1 MQAIKPTLLG
11 LIVIGTGVG
20 CTVGPDYHPPATPV
34 PTQYSGAGPANQS
47 LERWWTVFGDP
58 ELQSLVERGLQN
70 NRDLKTALSRVR
82 VAREQRTIAASAL
95 IPDLNA
101 TSGYD
106 RSYGSKNVVLPL
118 GSLLGSSGSGS
129 GAGTSGSSTSSSG
142 ASSVRTGRSP
152 ALASDGGTGS
162 SSAGTGSSSGAA
174 NSAAQPGGPN
184 SPFGEGGLPGVT
196 TGLYQAGFDAVWEI
210 DVFGGTRRAIEAA
223 AAEAGAAEEAARGA
237 RVSLVAEIAENYFQM
252 RAAQIRVAI
261 ARRNV
266 QSQKATLRIAE
277 DKFSAGVG
285 DEANVARLTAQLSTT
300 EAGIPALQT
309 DEATS
314 RHEIEFLVGEFPEA
328 LRSELETP
336 LELQP
341 LAPTLP
347 AGVPSDL
354 LRRRPDI
361 RQAER
366 ELAAATADIGVAT
379 AQLFPQF
386 SITGSAGLDSSQLHN
401 LPEWASH
408 YYAISPGIS
417 WPILEWSRL
426 HAQVRV
432 ENEMQQQSLLAYQ
445 NTVAQALKDVEN
457 ALVRYRAELERH
469 AALASAV
476 TQSQRAQTLEKQ
488 TYSSGL
494 SDELATLDADRTVY
508 QSQDAL
514 AQSDVAL
521 RTDLV
526 SLYKALGGG
535 WEIN

>member
-1 MQAIKPTLLG
+1 MPAIKPVLIG
-11 LIVIGTGVG
+11 LIVWGAGAG
-20 CTVGPDYHPPATPV
+20 CTVGPNYHPPAPTV
-34 PTQYSGAGPANQS
+34 PTQYSGAAPAGQS

-58 ELQSLVERGLQN
+58 ELQALVERGLRN
-70 NRDLKTALSRVR
+70 NRDLQTALSRVR
-82 VAREQRTIAASAL
+82 VAREQRTIAAASL
-95 IPDLNA
+95 IPNLDA
-101 TSGYD
+101 TSGYN
-106 RSYGSKNVVLPL
+106 RSLGSSNVVLPL
-118 GSLLGSSGSGS
+118 GALAGGSSGSSGSTSITSSTMGRAVSPELSSGS
-129 GAGTSGSSTSSSG
+129 GG
-142 ASSVRTGRSP
+142 
-152 ALASDGGTGS
+152 GGTGS
-162 SSAGTGSSSGAA
+162 SSAGTGSSSGGTGTG
-174 NSAAQPGGPN
+174 QPGGPA

-196 TGLYQAGFDAVWEI
+196 TNLYQAGFDAVWEI
-210 DVFGGTRRAIEAA
+210 DVFGGTRRQIEAA
-223 AAEAGAAEEAARGA
+223 SAEAGAAEEAARAA

-252 RAAQIRVAI
+252 RAAQIRVLI

-266 QSQKATLRIAE
+266 ASQRSTLRIAE
-277 DKFSAGVG
+277 DKFKADVG
-285 DEANVARLTAQLSTT
+285 DEANVARLTAQLRTT
-300 EAGIPALQT
+300 EAGVPPLQT
-309 DEATS
+309 QEATS
-314 RHEIEFLVGEFPEA
+314 RHQIEYLVGEFPDV

-341 LAPTLP
+341 LPPTLP

-366 ELAAATADIGVAT
+366 ELAAATAEIGVAT

-386 SITGSAGLDSSQLHN
+386 SLTGSAGLDSSELKS
-401 LPEWASH
+401 LPDWASR
-408 YYAISPGIS
+408 YYSIAPGIR

-445 NTVAQALKDVEN
+445 NTVGQALKDVED
-457 ALVRYRAELERH
+457 ALVRYRAEVERH

-476 TQSQRAQTLEKQ
+476 QQSQRAQVLESQ
-488 TYSSGL
+488 TYASGL
-494 SDELATLDADRTVY
+494 SDQLATLDADRTVY

>member
-1 MQAIKPTLLG
+1 
-11 LIVIGTGVG
+11 
-20 CTVGPDYHPPATPV
+20 
-34 PTQYSGAGPANQS
+34 
-47 LERWWTVFGDP
+47 
-58 ELQSLVERGLQN
+58 VERGLQN

-354 LRRRPDI
+354 LRR
-361 RQAER
+361 
-366 ELAAATADIGVAT
+366 
-379 AQLFPQF
+379 
-386 SITGSAGLDSSQLHN
+386 
-401 LPEWASH
+401 
-408 YYAISPGIS
+408 
-417 WPILEWSRL
+417 
-426 HAQVRV
+426 
-432 ENEMQQQSLLAYQ
+432 
-445 NTVAQALKDVEN
+445 
-457 ALVRYRAELERH
+457 
-469 AALASAV
+469 
-476 TQSQRAQTLEKQ
+476 
-488 TYSSGL
+488 
-494 SDELATLDADRTVY
+494 
-508 QSQDAL
+508 
-514 AQSDVAL
+514 
-521 RTDLV
+521 
-526 SLYKALGGG
+526 
-535 WEIN
+535 